1 MKGNGILIWFDR
13 MSLRPPSQ
21 MIDALDVEI
30 QKRFDD
36 VIVDE
41 SGDKI
46 PSLLVTKQEF
56 LVTDQSG
63 LLKDE
68 PCLIVEWFK

>member
-1 MKGNGILIWFDR
+1 
-13 MSLRPPSQ
+13 

-68 PCLIVEWFK
+68 PCLIVE

>member
-1 MKGNGILIWFDR
+1 

-68 PCLIVEWFK
+68 PCLIVE